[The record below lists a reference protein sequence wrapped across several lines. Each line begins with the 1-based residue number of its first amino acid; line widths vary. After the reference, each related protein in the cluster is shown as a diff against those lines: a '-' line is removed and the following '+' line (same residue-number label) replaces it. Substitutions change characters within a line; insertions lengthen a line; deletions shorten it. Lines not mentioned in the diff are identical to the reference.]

1 MKFSFIFDSIF
12 EFLDIIITFGDR
24 IFKLFFYPL
33 SQTPIGQLLP
43 DLILDMIGDFTLLG
57 LMFGAGLVTFVAY
70 TLIKW
75 ILGVVT

>member
-1 MKFSFIFDSIF
+1 MEFSFIFDSIF

-33 SQTPIGQLLP
+33 AQTQIGQLLP
-43 DLILDMIGDFTLLG
+43 DLILDRIGNFTLLG
-57 LMFGAGLVTFVAY
+57 LMFGSGLVTFVAY

-75 ILGVVT
+75 ILDIVT